1 MATRV
6 CLGVKVEG
14 DEVLGMLRE
23 DISLVELTMK
33 IVEGGSGDGLPTVE
47 LEV

>member
-14 DEVLGMLRE
+14 DEVLGVLRE